1 MDKIYFVKYF
11 NLLLRSIYPE
21 VMIDLADLVYA
32 QHERLA
38 VHLSFD
44 QININLKKDFDEN
57 SDSLEKLN
65 QKMAFA
71 VKNKIKEMMKAG
83 KPVINGWLQ
92 IPSTVS
98 AEVMAHQGWDSLT
111 IDMQHGLVDYTNA
124 LPMLQTISTTDV
136 TPLARVNWNE
146 PGQIMKI
153 LDAGCY
159 GIICPMVSNKEEAE
173 RFVQACMYP
182 PHGYRSFGPV
192 RGLIYGGSDYAKHAN
207 DEMLKLA
214 MIETKESLGKLD
226 EIMSTP
232 GVDGIY
238 IGPADLSL
246 AIGEEPGFDR
256 PENTKAYSEILRIL
270 EHAKKNNIFAG
281 IHNGTPEYAQ
291 KMIDKG
297 FNFVTIGAD
306 QRALSAGSKAVVDK
320 MKGFSKKEESKAY

>member
-1 MDKIYFVKYF
+1 M
-11 NLLLRSIYPE
+11 R
-21 VMIDLADLVYA
+21 
-32 QHERLA
+32 
-38 VHLSFD
+38 
-44 QININLKKDFDEN
+44 
-57 SDSLEKLN
+57 
-65 QKMAFA
+65 
-71 VKNKIKEMMKAG
+71 KNKLKELFKNG
-83 KPVINGWLQ
+83 VPIINSWLSV
-92 IPSTVS
+92 PSSFS
-98 AEVMAHQGWDSLT
+98 AEIMSHQGWDSIT
-111 IDMQHGLVDYTNA
+111 IDMQHGLIDYPNA
-124 LPMLQTISTTDV
+124 VNMLQSISSTNT

-159 GIICPMVSNKEEAE
+159 GIICPMVSNKEETE
-173 RFVQACMYP
+173 KFVQACMYP

-192 RGLIYGGSDYAKHAN
+192 RGLIYGGADYAVHSN

-214 MIETKESLGKLD
+214 MIETKESLDKLD

-232 GVDGIY
+232 GLDGIY

-246 AIGEEPGFDR
+246 AIGEAPGFDR
-256 PENTKAYSEILRIL
+256 PEDTKAYSEILRIL

-306 QRALSAGSKAVVDK
+306 QRALSSGAKAVVDK